1 MKIVHYHPNSVQL
14 AKGEGFPFRTVHFFA
29 SADKAKKVLGWRPKH
44 NFLDDVAARL
54 DEYMSSG
61 RMGKEVDFSVD
72 DKILAAAQ

>member
-1 MKIVHYHPNSVQL
+1 VKIVHYDPASVSL
-14 AKGEGFPFRTVHFFA
+14 SKGEGFPFRTVHFFA

-54 DEYMSSG
+54 DEYVASG
-61 RMGKEVDFSVD
+61 RLAKGIDFSAD